1 MNILLVG
8 CTGFLGK
15 SLIHYLITHTRHN
28 IILVLRPKHSLS
40 IDERL
45 QDILNE
51 MDITDVERIK
61 LINVCY
67 DEMRNIEISDKDR
80 KYIEENV
87 DILIN
92 ALADVKFN
100 RPLKKAVLNNT
111 VTALNWMKLFQGCL
125 HPKKYI
131 YVSSAFVNFHITN
144 DGILEEK
151 IYEKTMSIQ
160 TLEDVLD
167 GKKHSMHPYH
177 NSYLFSKQLAE
188 ILLFRKRKSLSDS
201 SS

>member
-51 MDITDVERIK
+51 MDITDVERIN

-67 DEMRNIEISDKDR
+67 DEMRKICSSVHGLVRAPSD
-80 KYIEENV
+80 
-87 DILIN
+87 LICM
-92 ALADVKFN
+92 
-100 RPLKKAVLNNT
+100 T
-111 VTALNWMKLFQGCL
+111 
-125 HPKKYI
+125 
-131 YVSSAFVNFHITN
+131 SATF
-144 DGILEEK
+144 
-151 IYEKTMSIQ
+151 
-160 TLEDVLD
+160 
-167 GKKHSMHPYH
+167 
-177 NSYLFSKQLAE
+177 LFSC
-188 ILLFRKRKSLSDS
+188 IS
-201 SS
+201 

>member
-1 MNILLVG
+1 MYINFSHIVLMNILLVG

-51 MDITDVERIK
+51 MDITDVGRIK

-80 KYIEENV
+80 KYIEENNE
-87 DILIN
+87 LN
-92 ALADVKFN
+92 VKFFQDVEGF
-100 RPLKKAVLNNT
+100 LVKK
-111 VTALNWMKLFQGCL
+111 
-125 HPKKYI
+125 
-131 YVSSAFVNFHITN
+131 
-144 DGILEEK
+144 
-151 IYEKTMSIQ
+151 
-160 TLEDVLD
+160 
-167 GKKHSMHPYH
+167 
-177 NSYLFSKQLAE
+177 
-188 ILLFRKRKSLSDS
+188 
-201 SS
+201 